1 MAEVRKRRGR
11 IQLRLDADERA
22 ALEMIVGQL
31 APELGKVRRTI
42 PVAYDDPELQKEYDR
57 WVLPEIERSRGQDL
71 DVIRECLGSGEDVTA
86 LNEDQAL
93 AWVRGLNL
101 LRLTAGGLL
110 GIEDDGWDQRADDAL
125 RRSPE
130 FRVLLALG
138 LLQEELVAVLEG

>member
-11 IQLRLDADERA
+11 IQIRLDADERA
-22 ALEMIVGQL
+22 ALLMIVEQL
-31 APELGKVRRTI
+31 APSLGQVRRTV
-42 PVAYDDPELQKEYDR
+42 PVAYDDPELQAEYDR
-57 WVLPEIERSRGQDL
+57 WVRPEIDRGRGEDL
-71 DVIRECLGSGEDVTA
+71 DAIRACLGSGEDVTS
-86 LNEDQAL
+86 LSDDQAL

-110 GIEDDGWDQRADDAL
+110 GVEEDGWEQRAEE
-125 RRSPE
+125 RVRHSTE